1 MSVEVQDFL
10 AQASALKN
18 NWAKSGGEI
27 EAVSS
32 MGGEYIVR
40 GANNAIDS
48 MSDHIK
54 SLEKHISD
62 RNIQAARESL
72 KKARTEYNRAT
83 KSAERYEKFAQVK
96 GVYDG
101 MNILAGLADPDTARQ
116 NATDMTSIGNLAG
129 SLTKMGINSVT
140 GLGGGFVSS
149 AIGELTGLDPLQKV
163 GEGIDYVGNKVNE
176 TKVGQAWNAVTSNT
190 IGRGTEAVMK
200 SRLLGDDKFQYR
212 ASNGRVYN
220 TKEEAIAANKEI
232 GSEYEPVEIKWDSRS
247 GAIAKRAT
255 DGASEAFGSTGIGM
269 LNPFSGASKD
279 EQGEVRKDFSK
290 WKPWTWRLFGNMR
303 NENAKMMADL
313 EKTGKINNPEAEKY
327 RKYYE
332 DIGVSSPDPDK
343 WTVED
348 WKIINEPTREL
359 KEWEKTTEE
368 EDRLVKESSA
378 HFMEMRG
385 RPIQLYTSD
394 AKTGSIY
401 GQKVA
406 TNANYYQ
413 TGNNDFG
420 ELDPEAQGFFDDG
433 GRPTPELLNYAAT
446 FNRPIE
452 LFHAEDMD
460 GTGYGEP
467 VVLEPSYGDEFWS
480 EAGMFMRGIPFL
492 PSETIDLEDPSMYNL
507 QDNDEGKRYFFNDPN
522 ADPDDNKFM
531 MFDQDNDE
539 GFYRDESGTIQ
550 FSGEYNLDD
559 NPQHLGSSWYEDDFY
574 ENYWQSPENNWRY
587 DVENG
592 WMYASGE
599 ESNGGEWMWRQD
611 IGGWTWN
618 HEDENGNKWLYGN
631 DSQKWV
637 SYDNA
642 KQGNWNWLGTE
653 SENKDV
659 QTTDIMDVVA
669 DKTSDM
675 HQNIADKAQTQIDTK
690 LDGLTDNV
698 TEKIEFGPLEEV
710 TDKVDDKTAQLEAK
724 RDALMDRIR
733 DRFG

>member
-1 MSVEVQDFL
+1 
-10 AQASALKN
+10 
-18 NWAKSGGEI
+18 
-27 EAVSS
+27 
-32 MGGEYIVR
+32 
-40 GANNAIDS
+40 
-48 MSDHIK
+48 
-54 SLEKHISD
+54 
-62 RNIQAARESL
+62 
-72 KKARTEYNRAT
+72 
-83 KSAERYEKFAQVK
+83 
-96 GVYDG
+96 
-101 MNILAGLADPDTARQ
+101 
-116 NATDMTSIGNLAG
+116 
-129 SLTKMGINSVT
+129 
-140 GLGGGFVSS
+140 
-149 AIGELTGLDPLQKV
+149 
-163 GEGIDYVGNKVNE
+163 
-176 TKVGQAWNAVTSNT
+176 
-190 IGRGTEAVMK
+190 
-200 SRLLGDDKFQYR
+200 
-212 ASNGRVYN
+212 
-220 TKEEAIAANKEI
+220 
-232 GSEYEPVEIKWDSRS
+232 
-247 GAIAKRAT
+247 
-255 DGASEAFGSTGIGM
+255 
-269 LNPFSGASKD
+269 
-279 EQGEVRKDFSK
+279 
-290 WKPWTWRLFGNMR
+290 
-303 NENAKMMADL
+303 
-313 EKTGKINNPEAEKY
+313 
-327 RKYYE
+327 
-332 DIGVSSPDPDK
+332 
-343 WTVED
+343 
-348 WKIINEPTREL
+348 
-359 KEWEKTTEE
+359 
-368 EDRLVKESSA
+368 
-378 HFMEMRG
+378 
-385 RPIQLYTSD
+385 
-394 AKTGSIY
+394 
-401 GQKVA
+401 
-406 TNANYYQ
+406 
-413 TGNNDFG
+413 
-420 ELDPEAQGFFDDG
+420 FDDG